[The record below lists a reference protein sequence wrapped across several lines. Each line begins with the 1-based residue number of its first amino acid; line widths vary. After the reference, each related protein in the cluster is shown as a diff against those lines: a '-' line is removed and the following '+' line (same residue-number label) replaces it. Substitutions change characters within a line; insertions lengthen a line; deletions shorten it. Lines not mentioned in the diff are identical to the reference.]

1 MTKIYSQT
9 FAISELDRERDQVLF
24 LRMKALDFVRPVHLD
39 LPESYA
45 GLEAVTRAQE
55 QLAKINNYKV
65 RSLCQTSCYYSLA
78 AYYDNSNNEQRKNP
92 GRLQDSHFMLY
103 APVYLQSQV
112 SAPQLMQ

>member
-1 MTKIYSQT
+1 MQGLEKYLMTKIYSQT

-24 LRMKALDFVRPVHLD
+24 LRMKALDFVHPVHLD

-65 RSLCQTSCYYSLA
+65 RSLCQISFYNSSA
-78 AYYDNSNNEQRKNP
+78 AYYDNSNHDQKR
-92 GRLQDSHFMLY
+92 D
-103 APVYLQSQV
+103 
-112 SAPQLMQ
+112 